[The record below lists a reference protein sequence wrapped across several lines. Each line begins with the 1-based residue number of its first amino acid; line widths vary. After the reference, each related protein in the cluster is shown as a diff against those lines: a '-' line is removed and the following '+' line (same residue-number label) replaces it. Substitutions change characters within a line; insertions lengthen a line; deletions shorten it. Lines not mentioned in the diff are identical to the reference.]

1 MCDVFYLLP
10 SVLLQVLTW
19 SHSSSLG
26 RLNKRR
32 EEEGKMV
39 RGEEMQRRRRGMRP
53 KVASQ
58 QLLRMRVGRVVGG
71 K

>member
-1 MCDVFYLLP
+1 
-10 SVLLQVLTW
+10 
-19 SHSSSLG
+19 
-26 RLNKRR
+26 
-32 EEEGKMV
+32 MV

-58 QLLRMRVGRVVGG
+58 QLLRMRGGRVVEG